1 MRVHPCKSEILSIV
15 SEQGAFNLW
24 IILLG
29 VFLLGALVVVV
40 LVLVAAIATL
50 LVLLVVARRDGP
62 YRYSENTIIF
72 GFKDYLGLIT
82 YKVYRV

>member
-29 VFLLGALVVVV
+29 VFLLGVLVVVV

-62 YRYSENTIIF
+62 YRYSETQ
-72 GFKDYLGLIT
+72 
-82 YKVYRV
+82 